1 MAAFSVNQ
9 VRQLYVVNAYKK
21 NKKQEDGTILEPLV
35 NPGDVSVGK
44 DKAGNIF
51 LQYVGALG
59 DIMRSDLITNI
70 SYAKGTSAKG
80 MAYKLKGATLTLDPE
95 VNGGQPVAGQDYI
108 LRLAFREFIGM
119 SEADQYFKYGMVHA
133 YSGLEASDFYKE
145 MALSLAAN
153 ISKDI
158 TALVQ
163 IYLYDGTD
171 EVEVTP
177 SIDAKTLTGTY
188 TAIKIYEAVQP
199 WHLGTMPQGVIPFSV
214 QPVSVLV
221 DGDQRIWGKVD
232 TFVSEKALPE
242 GQLIADLEYF
252 CMGER
257 GDQYR
262 NMGWPNVIPT
272 KYMVDPSKE
281 YDVINIHYAFQGDG
295 VSIQKSEKDIQIA
308 CPVIGISE
316 EGAPMAAHALANA
329 VIKAIN
335 DAAGLSIEDIA

>member
-21 NKKQEDGTILEPLV
+21 NEKQEDGIILEPLV

-70 SYAKGTSAKG
+70 SYAKGVSAKKL
-80 MAYKLKGATLTLDPE
+80 AYKLKGATLTLDPD
-95 VNGGQPVAGQDYI
+95 VNGGQPVAGQDYL
-108 LRLAFREFIGM
+108 LRLAFREYIGM
-119 SEADQYFKYGMVHA
+119 SEADQYFKYGMVHVFP
-133 YSGLEASDFYKE
+133 GLKASDFYKE

-153 ISKDI
+153 ISKDV
-158 TALVQ
+158 TALVD
-163 IYLYDGTD
+163 IYLYDGTT
-171 EVEVTP
+171 ETKVEEGVDP
-177 SIDAKTLTGTY
+177 KSLTGTY
-188 TAIKIYEAVQP
+188 TALRIAEAVQP

-214 QPVSVLV
+214 QPTTVLV
-221 DGDQRIWGKVD
+221 DGDQRIWGEVESYD
-232 TFVSEKALPE
+232 TKAVLPE

-281 YDVINIHYAFQGDG
+281 YDVITIHYAFQGDG

-308 CPVIGISE
+308 CPV
-316 EGAPMAAHALANA
+316 EGDSHALANA
-329 VIKAIN
+329 VITAIN
-335 DAAGLSIEDIA
+335 SAAGLSIEAIA